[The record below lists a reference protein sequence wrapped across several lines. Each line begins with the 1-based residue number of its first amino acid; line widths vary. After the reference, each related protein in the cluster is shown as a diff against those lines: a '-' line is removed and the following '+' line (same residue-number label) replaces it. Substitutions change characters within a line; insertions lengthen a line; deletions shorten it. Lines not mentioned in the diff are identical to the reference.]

1 MKTQKFY
8 CAVLALLLFPILN
21 ACAAQGENVERPY
34 MNWQLQRLFAPSDQ
48 QLNAEDKGFIF
59 IYDGIKSSDIE
70 KVMQEEF
77 ERLDNMMFTGIII
90 TDEEGHPVI
99 DPKTGLAM
107 KEDDGC

>member
-1 MKTQKFY
+1 
-8 CAVLALLLFPILN
+8 
-21 ACAAQGENVERPY
+21 
-34 MNWQLQRLFAPSDQ
+34 MNWQLQRLFAPSVQ
-48 QLNAEDKGFIF
+48 QLSAEDKGFIF

-90 TDEEGHPVI
+90 TDEEGNPVI